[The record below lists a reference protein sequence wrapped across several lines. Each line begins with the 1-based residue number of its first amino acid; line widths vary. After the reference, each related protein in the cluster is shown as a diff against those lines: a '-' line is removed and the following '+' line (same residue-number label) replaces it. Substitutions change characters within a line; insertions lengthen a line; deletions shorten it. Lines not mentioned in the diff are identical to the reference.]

1 MEEQPI
7 LEKPQSPWADKHAL
21 VTGGS
26 AGLGLAIADA
36 CLTHGMRVTLV
47 ARDEGRLAAAK
58 ALLGDRSPS
67 AEIGTAEIGTLVAD
81 LATPGEAERVVLE
94 ASATS
99 PIDFLCH
106 AAGRST
112 RGRIVET
119 PRSDFE
125 ELLAINF
132 LAAVELAAAAAPHLA
147 ARQGHFVLIGSLA
160 SRVAPALLGAYPAS
174 KHPVAALAQQLRLE
188 LGPDGLHTLLVCP
201 GPLARDDAGQR
212 YDEKAKNLPESARKP
227 GGGAKVKAIDPEEL
241 AAQILR
247 ACERRQAELIVPRK
261 ARLLFILSQIS
272 PRLGDWLLRRSMKS

>member
-1 MEEQPI
+1 MERQVDDWI
-7 LEKPQSPWADKHAL
+7 GKHAL
-21 VTGGS
+21 VTGSS

-36 CLTHGMRVTLV
+36 CLARGMKVTLV
-47 ARDEGRLAAAK
+47 ARNEERLATASS
-58 ALLGDRSPS
+58 LLRERRPV
-67 AEIGTAEIGTLVAD
+67 AEVGTIVAD
-81 LATPGEAERVVLE
+81 LAAAGEAERAVLE

-99 PIDFLCH
+99 PLDFVCH

-119 PRSDFE
+119 PRTNFE
-125 ELLAINF
+125 ELFAINF
-132 LAAVELAAAAAPHLA
+132 LAAAELAGAAGPRLA

-188 LGPDGLHTLLVCP
+188 LGPEGLHTLLVCP
-201 GPLARDDAGQR
+201 GPLARADAGQR
-212 YDEKAKNLPESARKP
+212 YDEAAKDLPEAARKP
-227 GGGAKVKAIDPEEL
+227 GGGAKVKAIDPERL

-247 ACERRQAELIVPRK
+247 ACEKREPELVVPGK

-272 PRLGDWLLRRSMKS
+272 PRLGDWLLRRSMK